1 MAEDGAWPSLCLG
14 PPSQR
19 LGEQIRV
26 PCGEDPWKAG
36 NPGGLRRP
44 SQVCPGYEASGTM
57 LHFFLE
63 PSFPSGAK

>member
-26 PCGEDPWKAG
+26 H
-36 NPGGLRRP
+36 NPVVKTHGRL
-44 SQVCPGYEASGTM
+44 GTQ
-57 LHFFLE
+57 L
-63 PSFPSGAK
+63 G